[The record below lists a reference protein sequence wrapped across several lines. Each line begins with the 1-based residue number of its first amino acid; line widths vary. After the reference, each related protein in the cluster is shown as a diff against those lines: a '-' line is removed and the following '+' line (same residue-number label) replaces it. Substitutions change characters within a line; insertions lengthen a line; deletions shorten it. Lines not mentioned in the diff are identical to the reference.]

1 MTDFVEHAPGTATNR
16 TSIHWVV
23 AAVLAVVALM
33 GGVWLG
39 QVAFVTLEEPAPLVV
54 PIEVLDTDLNV
65 SGEVEYL
72 PEAEVYILSV
82 FTMPPA
88 PEGSVYQA
96 WLQVDDIIVPAGI
109 MNSNSSRLAYAAYD
123 GRYDTMFVTREQG
136 PLGSRQPTSAP
147 LLTADLTQVQV
158 QATEAVE

>member
-1 MTDFVEHAPGTATNR
+1 MTASVDHNPEPAASR
-16 TSIHWVV
+16 ASIHWVI
-23 AAVLAVVALM
+23 AAVLGVAALV

-39 QVAFVTLEEPAPLVV
+39 RVAFVSSEEPAPLVV
-54 PIEVLDTDLNV
+54 PVEILDTDLNV
-65 SGEVEYL
+65 TGQVEYL

-82 FTMPPA
+82 WTMPPA

-123 GRYDTMFVTREQG
+123 GRYDTMFVTQEPG
-136 PLGSRQPTSAP
+136 PLGSRQPTTDP
-147 LLTADLTQVQV
+147 VVTADLTGIEVPDDQD
-158 QATEAVE
+158 